1 MGRFDLSPTEIT
13 EGSISRALLVLAA
26 PLFVQNMVRVAQQV
40 IDLFWVGRYS
50 KDAVAAI
57 GLASPVVWFLM
68 ASTISATFVGTQVLV
83 SQRVGAENYSG
94 ARSAAFTG
102 ILSTIVMGV
111 GIGVLMFLN
120 VETLL
125 ELVTSTRP
133 NASGSAEL
141 TRLATRYLEVIALGI
156 VFAGLS
162 DVIEAAFLGWGESRA
177 ALYMNV
183 VSVVVNVGLDPLFIF
198 GAGPIPG
205 MGIRGAALATVA
217 GYSAG
222 FLLGVAFVARGR
234 AGGIFS
240 WATARLDADEFRE
253 LLDIGLPK
261 AVQGAAGSSGGIVM
275 VLIVFAVAGAPG
287 LAAYTVGSRVGSLS
301 FRSVSSLSQAAQSIV
316 GQNLGAGNLD
326 RATQTTWTGVK
337 LGTAL
342 LTVVGAVQW
351 LFPDSSRTCSSPRWR
366 ANRSS
371 SRSRTSRFSRSAIQ
385 RTASSRWSRPDSTV
399 PAGRRRRWSPR
410 SLRRG
415 SCNCRLRASSESASV
430 SAWKPCSG
438 HARSRP
444 WLGPSASGG
453 TTSTRRTTGCTPAPR
468 NESIATRATDC
479 WRSTIL

>member
-13 EGSISRALLVLAA
+13 EGSIPRALVVLAA

-50 KDAVAAI
+50 SDAVAAI
-57 GLASPVVWFLM
+57 GLASPVVWFLL

-83 SQRVGAENYSG
+83 SQRVGAENHSG

-102 ILSTIVMGV
+102 ILLTIVLAVGV
-111 GIGVLMFLN
+111 GVLMFLN

-133 NASGSAEL
+133 DATGSAEL

-183 VSVVVNVGLDPLFIF
+183 FAVVVNVSLDPLFIF

-217 GYSAG
+217 GYAAG
-222 FLLGVAFVARGR
+222 FLLGLAFVARGR

-240 WATARLDADEFRE
+240 WATARIDIDEFRE

-301 FRSVSSLSQAAQSIV
+301 FRSISALSNAAQSIV

-326 RATQTTWTGVK
+326 RATRTTWTGVK
-337 LGTAL
+337 IGTAL
-342 LTVVGAVQW
+342 LATVGAVQW
-351 LFPDSSRTCSSPRWR
+351 LLPGFITHLFVPEMEG
-366 ANRSS
+366 RS
-371 SRSRTSRFSRSAIQ
+371 FVLAVAYLQIV
-385 RTASSRWSRPDSTV
+385 AV
-399 PAGRRRRWSPR
+399 GYPAKGVL
-410 SLRRG
+410 SLVKAG
-415 SCNCRLRASSESASV
+415 FNGA
-430 SAWKPCSG
+430 
-438 HARSRP
+438 
-444 WLGPSASGG
+444 
-453 TTSTRRTTGCTPAPR
+453 RRTKATMVASLAQTWLLQLPIAAVAGIALSLGVEAVFWARPLATTVMAACLGSYYVYTTNDGMYARAAERVETTP
-468 NESIATRATDC
+468 SD
-479 WRSTIL
+479 